1 MMSVASSGRSSTT
14 DDNDEHEASQ
24 AVIATYQAREEEIER
39 RKMEVRERVESQ
51 LNRAEEETRRLAQVW
66 EELEVMTDPMRKE
79 VGIVRKKI
87 DLANRDL
94 KSLGHICQKKEK
106 EYKEAMDAFQE
117 KNNEKAQLTST
128 LVEMVNQSE
137 KLRMRKLEELSKIVN
152 SNI

>member
-1 MMSVASSGRSSTT
+1 
-14 DDNDEHEASQ
+14 
-24 AVIATYQAREEEIER
+24 
-39 RKMEVRERVESQ
+39 
-51 LNRAEEETRRLAQVW
+51 
-66 EELEVMTDPMRKE
+66 MRKE
-79 VGIVRKKI
+79 VAIVRKRI